1 MTGVC
6 TATTFSGSG
15 ASLTSIPAGNL
26 TGTVADARISTLTA
40 SKLSGA
46 LPAISGANLTGIST
60 PLVAYKAKELARQR
74 YSYSGSSWH
83 EIETNFRIIHT
94 PAAVGNTIICA
105 VQIYLVISEN
115 TYGGL
120 TIVSNQG
127 SGSDEAMLGETNTS
141 SGVAKGSIL
150 GGNYANEQMRQ
161 SGGTTWLGQH
171 LWGYH
176 ITENTNAHTFKLFGR
191 MGSGTRN
198 VGDNQ
203 YAQFMQI
210 WEYQGNVVSS
220 TIL

>member
-1 MTGVC
+1 M
-6 TATTFSGSG
+6 
-15 ASLTSIPAGNL
+15 
-26 TGTVADARISTLTA
+26 
-40 SKLSGA
+40 
-46 LPAISGANLTGIST
+46 
-60 PLVAYKAKELARQR
+60 
-74 YSYSGSSWH
+74 
-83 EIETNFRIIHT
+83 
-94 PAAVGNTIICA
+94 
-105 VQIYLVISEN
+105 
-115 TYGGL
+115 
-120 TIVSNQG
+120 TIVSDQG
-127 SGSDEAMLGETNTS
+127 SGSNEAMLGETNTS

-176 ITENTNAHTFKLFGR
+176 ITENTNSHTFKLFGR

-203 YAQFMQI
+203 YAQFMQM

>member
-1 MTGVC
+1 
-6 TATTFSGSG
+6 
-15 ASLTSIPAGNL
+15 
-26 TGTVADARISTLTA
+26 
-40 SKLSGA
+40 
-46 LPAISGANLTGIST
+46 
-60 PLVAYKAKELARQR
+60 
-74 YSYSGSSWH
+74 
-83 EIETNFRIIHT
+83 
-94 PAAVGNTIICA
+94 
-105 VQIYLVISEN
+105 
-115 TYGGL
+115 
-120 TIVSNQG
+120 
-127 SGSDEAMLGETNTS
+127 MLGETNTS
-141 SGVAKGSIL
+141 GGVAKGSIL

-203 YAQFMQI
+203 YAQFMQM